1 MDKNKLLDDLKRHE
15 GFVPHAYQDS
25 LGYWTIGYGTLIDQ
39 KAGGGIP
46 EDICALMLARY
57 VDDNVDK
64 VNSVMPWLK
73 THPEHV
79 QRAVHNMCYQMGVTG
94 VLKFAKTLG
103 MIKEGK
109 YHAAADNA
117 LLSKWAK
124 QTPQRAK
131 EVTDLLRGVS

>member
-1 MDKNKLLDDLKRHE
+1 MDKQKLIEDLKRHE
-15 GFVPHAYQDS
+15 GFIPYAYVCTS
-25 LGYWTIGYGTLIDQ
+25 GFLTIGYGTLIDQ

-46 EDICALMLARY
+46 EDICALILARH

-64 VNSVMPWLK
+64 VNTVMPWLK
-73 THPEHV
+73 KHPEHV

-124 QTPQRAK
+124 QTPKRAK